1 MVEAEGGEAVSRRK
15 EFNDVDQANDL
26 SIIVGIGRELI
37 MLLKCILVLVFLVL
51 VTIVFVVAK
60 LS

>member
-1 MVEAEGGEAVSRRK
+1 MVETEGDEAVSQWK
-15 EFNDVDQANDL
+15 EPIDVDQANDL

-51 VTIVFVVAK
+51 VAIVFDVAK

>member
-51 VTIVFVVAK
+51 GAIVFVVAK
-60 LS
+60 LF

>member
-26 SIIVGIGRELI
+26 SIIVGIARELI
-37 MLLKCILVLVFLVL
+37 MLLKCILVLNFLVL
-51 VTIVFVVAK
+51 VAIVFVVAK
-60 LS
+60 LA

>member
-1 MVEAEGGEAVSRRK
+1 MVDAEGGEAVSRRK

-37 MLLKCILVLVFLVL
+37 MLLKCILVLF
-51 VTIVFVVAK
+51 F
-60 LS
+60 

>member
-1 MVEAEGGEAVSRRK
+1 MSPRK

-37 MLLKCILVLVFLVL
+37 MFLKCILVLVFLVL
-51 VTIVFVVAK
+51 VAIVFVVAK